1 MDAVIWQG
9 SGAVWRGAG
18 WGSPLQ
24 RRLDEAGWR
33 THLVPWGDP
42 GHHVRGAADVLHV
55 FTGGAEPLALR
66 SAEAVDRTEAVAA
79 AVRTAEQGACS
90 VVGIC
95 LGAQMLAQ
103 VHAGLGPERVPTG
116 GEAGVTRVH
125 ARTGGVGDL
134 TVGTV
139 HVEQVPEAFLD
150 QPGVTHLWGNR
161 TTTVQGFRIGER
173 VVGVQFHPELDGTEA
188 QRAGRR
194 FRRLLRAPFALTDAD
209 AVDPARNLA
218 AVLAAAGATAHGLVS
233 GTGGDVAV
241 AG

>member
-24 RRLDEAGWR
+24 RRLDAAGWR

-42 GHHVRGAADVLHV
+42 GQHVRGAADVLHV

-66 SAEAVDRTEAVAA
+66 SAEAVDRVDAVAA
-79 AVRTAEQGACS
+79 AVRTAELGACS

-95 LGAQMLAQ
+95 LGAQMIAQ
-103 VHAGLGPERVPTG
+103 VHAGLSPERVPAG
-116 GEAGVTRVH
+116 GEAGVARVQGH
-125 ARTGGVGDL
+125 APGVGDL

-139 HVEQVPEAFLD
+139 HVEQVPEDFLAE
-150 QPGVTHLWGNR
+150 PGVTHLWGNR
-161 TTTVQGFRIGER
+161 TTRVQGFRVGER
-173 VVGVQFHPELDGTEA
+173 VVGVQFHPELDGAEA
-188 QRAGRR
+188 DRAGRR
-194 FRRLLRAPFALTDAD
+194 FRRQLRAPLALADAA

-218 AVLAAAGATAHGLVS
+218 AVLTAAGAGAHGPVAVP
-233 GTGGDVAV
+233 GDVAV